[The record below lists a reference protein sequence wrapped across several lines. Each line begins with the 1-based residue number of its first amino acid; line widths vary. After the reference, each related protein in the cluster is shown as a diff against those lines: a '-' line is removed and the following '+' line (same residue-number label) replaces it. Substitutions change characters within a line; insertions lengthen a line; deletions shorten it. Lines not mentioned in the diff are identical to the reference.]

1 MITRNPEYTLAEDVE
16 NLIISKTYVSMVD
29 IMNLA
34 GDEGMGEGRMTIG
47 DDNIVVWADM
57 SEELVNVITSLRV
70 NKSIHIHKADPLVYV
85 MDGGWPNMPMVNR
98 PPKNGYKHPH
108 WLPIVFQPGFRCTT
122 DRQCPNFGVS
132 HG

>member
-16 NLIISKTYVSMVD
+16 NLIRSKTYVSMID

-47 DDNIVVWADM
+47 DDNVAVWADI

-70 NKSIHIHKADPLVYV
+70 NKSIHIHEADPLVYV
-85 MDGGWPNMPMVNR
+85 MDGGWPNMPNWIPV
-98 PPKNGYKHPH
+98 
-108 WLPIVFQPGFRCTT
+108 IFQPGFRCTT
-122 DRQCPNFGVS
+122 DPQCPNWGR
-132 HG
+132 G